1 MNTSGA
7 KRLAVAFVATTIAAA
22 AFGAPAASAAQ
33 TVEVSATPS
42 SPIDGAVTT
51 ITVTGS
57 SDTGGS
63 IYVSLDSP
71 DAGCGPNPSNDP
83 GNPVTSGDSVS
94 GPAYSDTQTIT
105 PVQGNYVLCAWLMP
119 PGDDGS
125 GIPLAGPSSTPLTVQ
140 PLQATVTL
148 TAPVSVSYQ
157 QPIPV
162 TINWQA
168 DSAGSVLV
176 DVLPT
181 SYGPCTADPAD
192 EPQYMG
198 WLSGQDGYTNND
210 PIGQDAANG
219 TNRYLAGEFAAGTY
233 QLCAWAEEPSGN
245 VVAGPVSLDVQMLA
259 LPGSRTYSGRTSQ
272 HLPLAITATGYT
284 IQDIIYS
291 ARFKC
296 GAPEYFSTG
305 LRWNG
310 IWNNTVLTA
319 ANFGTIKLVNGR
331 FGANLDANPSNRFNM
346 HGTVTDATL
355 SGTLNAVMRVGPPQ
369 FKHPATCRTGN
380 IRFAI
385 ATHTRQR
392 QRRRH

>member
-1 MNTSGA
+1 MSTSRA
-7 KRLAVAFVATTIAAA
+7 KRLAVALAATLIAAA

-33 TVEVSATPS
+33 TVEVSATPN

-71 DAGCGPNPSNDP
+71 GAGCGSNPSNDP
-83 GNPVTSGDSVS
+83 GNQVISGDSVS

-105 PVQGNYVLCAWLMP
+105 PAEGSYVLCAWLMP

-125 GIPLAGPSSTPLTVQ
+125 GTPMAGPSSTPLTVQ
-140 PLQATVTL
+140 PLQATITL

-162 TINWQA
+162 TIDWQA
-168 DSAGSVLV
+168 DSAGSLLV
-176 DVLPT
+176 DILPT

-192 EPQYMG
+192 EPQYIG
-198 WLSGQDGYTNND
+198 WLSGQDGYTDND
-210 PIGQDAANG
+210 PIGQDAASG
-219 TNRYLAGEFAAGTY
+219 TNHYLAGEFAAGTY
-233 QLCAWAEEPSGN
+233 QLCAWAEEPSGS

-259 LPGSRTYSGRTSQ
+259 LPGSRTYSGHTRQ

-291 ARFKC
+291 ARFNC

-310 IWNNTVLTA
+310 IWNNTVLTV

-331 FGANLDANPSNRFNM
+331 FRANLDSNPSNRFSIR
-346 HGTVTDATL
+346 GAVADATL

-369 FKHPATCRTGN
+369 FKYPATCRTGN
-380 IRFAI
+380 VRFAI
-385 ATHTRQR
+385 DMQTRN
-392 QRRRH
+392 RRHRRH